1 MQFIYKLI
9 KIEMSFIIKSI
20 LSFNI
25 YLFSVLYNLAPFFI
39 LFNA

>member
-9 KIEMSFIIKSI
+9 KVKMSLIIKSI

-25 YLFSVLYNLAPFFI
+25 HRFNILYNFTPFFI